1 MSLHE
6 NSMDELNNLENLIK
20 MLSDFPVFLFVT

>member
-6 NSMDELNNLENLIK
+6 NSLDELNNLENLIK